1 MSSDHLSPHYA
12 SYAFGLDLVR
22 FGCALVVALF
32 HFTWRIPNEAHI
44 MPFGWVGVQVF
55 FVISGVV
62 IANSA
67 IASTPY
73 RFARNRFLR
82 LYPAAWVA
90 AAISFAILSVV
101 PTPAY
106 YALGIGVNPEW
117 WAFASSVMLVG
128 EDALATAYWT
138 LPIEIA
144 FYALVF
150 IALLRGRVRLRAVA
164 RLLAV
169 ASSAYLVSLF
179 YLLVTTS
186 GPGVLDLGYGLKNM
200 LLLRHGVFFAIG
212 IYLWMA
218 TQRQPLDRSDRVL
231 FGLSLAAAALE
242 IVCRSVS
249 LTTIFAAGDA
259 GPLDIR
265 WVTVGALLAFAALLA
280 AIRVCLVNAKRWTP
294 SARTAARI
302 RMLGLVTYPFY
313 LVHEVVGGAM
323 LVVASD
329 RGLGRPAALT
339 LAIVATLAVAW
350 LIAAFA
356 EPALRRAIV
365 RGARWIR
372 GSGVRIGMA
381 PGADERLPK

>member
-1 MSSDHLSPHYA
+1 MSSDNLSPHHA
-12 SYAFGLDLVR
+12 AYAFGLDLVR
-22 FGCALVVALF
+22 FGCALMVALF

-82 LYPAAWVA
+82 LYPAAWIA

-101 PTPAY
+101 PAPAY

-117 WAFASSVMLVG
+117 RALASSVVLVG

-150 IALLRGRVRLRAVA
+150 IVLLWGRSGLRAVA

-169 ASSAYLVSLF
+169 ASGAYLVSLF
-179 YLLVTTS
+179 YLVASTS

-218 TQRQPLDRSDRVL
+218 TQRQQLDRSDRVL
-231 FGLSLAAAALE
+231 FGLSLGAAALE

-259 GPLDIR
+259 GPLDIG
-265 WVTVGALLAFAALLA
+265 WVTVGALLSFAVLLA
-280 AIRVCLVNAKRWTP
+280 AIRVSLVNAQRWTP
-294 SARTAARI
+294 SARAGARI

-313 LVHEVVGGAM
+313 LVHEVVGGAI
-323 LVVASD
+323 LVAATGN
-329 RGLGRPAALT
+329 GLGRPAGLA
-339 LAIVATLAVAW
+339 LAIAATLAVAW

-356 EPALRRAIV
+356 EPALRQALV
-365 RGARWIR
+365 RGARWVR
-372 GSGVRIGMA
+372 GSGVRTTMTL
-381 PGADERLPK
+381 GADERLPK

>member
-1 MSSDHLSPHYA
+1 LSSDHLSPHHA

-82 LYPAAWVA
+82 LYPAAWIA

-106 YALGIGVNPEW
+106 HALGIGVNPEW
-117 WAFASSVMLVG
+117 RALASSLVLVG
-128 EDALATAYWT
+128 EQALATAYWT

-144 FYALVF
+144 FYAMVF

-169 ASSAYLVSLF
+169 ASSAYLISLF

-231 FGLSLAAAALE
+231 FGLSLGAAALE
-242 IVCRSVS
+242 IICRSVS

-280 AIRVCLVNAKRWTP
+280 AIRVSLVNAKRWTP
-294 SARTAARI
+294 SARAGARI

-329 RGLGRPAALT
+329 KGLGRPPALA
-339 LAIVATLAVAW
+339 LAIAATLAVAW

-356 EPALRRAIV
+356 EPALRQAIV
-365 RGARWIR
+365 RGARWVR

>member
-1 MSSDHLSPHYA
+1 MSSDHLSPHHA

-82 LYPAAWVA
+82 LYPAAWIA

-106 YALGIGVNPEW
+106 HALGIGVNPEW
-117 WAFASSVMLVG
+117 RALASSLVLVG
-128 EDALATAYWT
+128 EQALATAYWT

-144 FYALVF
+144 FYAMVF

-231 FGLSLAAAALE
+231 FGLSLGAAALE
-242 IVCRSVS
+242 IICRSVS

-280 AIRVCLVNAKRWTP
+280 AIRVSLVNAKRWTP
-294 SARTAARI
+294 SARAGARI

-329 RGLGRPAALT
+329 KGLGRPPALA
-339 LAIVATLAVAW
+339 LAIAATLAVAW

-356 EPALRRAIV
+356 EPALRQAIV
-365 RGARWIR
+365 RGARWVR